1 MTRISFPRQGLK
13 EGFTMSKP
21 TLYARSLCIHSAWI
35 QQQLVEIGVDHDTV
49 YIDYLERAARRNLV
63 RELERTRSPVTF
75 PVMVL
80 NNGDDMTKPKLF
92 ALSTCVHCAK
102 VKELLISL
110 NVDFD
115 TLYVDRLAGDERNHR
130 MRELKGYNP
139 EISFPTLVVGD
150 QVVIGAKEQRI
161 REILLGE

>member
-1 MTRISFPRQGLK
+1 
-13 EGFTMSKP
+13 MSKP
-21 TLYARSLCIHSAWI
+21 TLYALSTCLHSAFV
-35 QQQLVEIGVDHDTV
+35 QQQLTELGVDHDTV
-49 YIDYLERAARRNLV
+49 YIDYLERAARRTLT
-63 RELERTRSPVTF
+63 RELEQSRSPVTF
-75 PVMVL
+75 PIMTL
-80 NNGDDMTKPKLF
+80 NNGADMTKPKLF
-92 ALSTCVHCAK
+92 ALSTCTHCAK

-130 MRELKGYNP
+130 MRELRGYNP

-150 QVVIGAKEQRI
+150 AVVIGAKEKRI